1 MPYALPDAMLLPR
14 RNAYNHGVMISH
26 PATSNLPWNTLHSIS
41 RGITR
46 SYSSHDQVH
55 GVPPLRVPP
64 LVVMGPALAEGSPR
78 ASNLE
83 ARGTQADGPHPV
95 KRLLLVPPRRLQRV
109 LLDGAPDIR
118 RQQDELLE
126 TYLR

>member
-1 MPYALPDAMLLPR
+1 MLLPR
-14 RNAYNHGVMISH
+14 RDAYNHAVMIPH
-26 PATSNLPWNTLHSIS
+26 PATSNFPWNTLLPIP

-46 SYSSHDQVH
+46 SHSSHDQVH
-55 GVPPLRVPP
+55 GVPPFRVPP
-64 LVVMGPALAEGSPR
+64 LVIMAPALAEGSPR
-78 ASNLE
+78 APNLK

-126 TYLR
+126 TDSR